1 MSVTEG
7 LGLLVLIGLT
17 AYAVLGGADFGAG
30 LWDLSRERRQR
41 DLVVRSMAPVW
52 EANHVWLIF
61 VAIALFSGFPEAFA
75 ALSRSLTGPLSIALL
90 GIVLRG
96 AAFAFRQYGAPY
108 GGRPVRGT
116 AMWARVFA
124 VSSLIT
130 PFAFG
135 AAAGG
140 ITTGQLRKDGSAGLI
155 EPFVAPLPLLSGLLA
170 VAACGFL
177 AAVYMTADADREG
190 DADLVTRLRRR
201 ALITGVIAGGLAVAA
216 LPLLPDWFAERLS
229 IPVVAVSVVCGALA
243 LELVRR
249 GHYHL
254 ARVAA
259 AGAPAALLGGWALA
273 MHPWVLPGD
282 VPLRVGSEPTA
293 ALILGILICGL
304 LIVLPSYWYM
314 IRVLRAPQAAQ
325 SSAPSEKAASRS
337 CLE

>member
-1 MSVTEG
+1 MTVTEG
-7 LGLLVLIGLT
+7 LGLLVLVGLT

-30 LWDLSRERRQR
+30 LWDLSRQRRQR
-41 DLVVRSMAPVW
+41 ELVVRSMAPVW

-116 AMWARVFA
+116 GLWARIFA
-124 VSSLIT
+124 VSSLVT

-140 ITTGQLRKDGSAGLI
+140 ITTGRVRADGSAGFLA
-155 EPFVAPLPLLSGLLA
+155 PFLAPLPLVSGLLA

-177 AAVYMTADADREG
+177 AAVYLTADADREG
-190 DADLVTRLRRR
+190 DEELVNRLRVR
-201 ALITGVIAGGLAVAA
+201 ALVTGVIAGGLALAA
-216 LPLLPDWFAERLS
+216 LPLLPAWFARQLS
-229 IPVVAVSVVCGALA
+229 LPAMAISVVCGALA

-249 GHYHL
+249 GHYQL

-273 MHPWVLPGD
+273 MQPWVLPGE
-282 VPLRVGSEPTA
+282 VPLRVASEGTA
-293 ALILGILICGL
+293 SLILGILICGL
-304 LIVLPSYWYM
+304 MIVLPSYWYM
-314 IRVLRAPQAAQ
+314 IRVLRAPRTTAEAR
-325 SSAPSEKAASRS
+325 ATDRNTVAGR
-337 CLE
+337 